1 MSQHE
6 LRNDHLW
13 ATIDTLGAT
22 LSRLR
27 VRQGDGWRDIA
38 LSSAEDAY
46 MGRTV
51 GRFAN
56 RLAGGRFSIDGVD
69 YQVSVNEPPNTLHGG
84 ADGFSDRQWEVVAAD
99 NTTVALR
106 LVSPDGDQGFPGAL
120 EAAAAF
126 DLGEHALTLTY
137 AATCDAP
144 TIVNLTLHPY
154 FDLGAGGIDDLGL
167 WINAPEYTPTRADG
181 IPLGVVFAA
190 SDGLDFTTPRQ
201 VGAARA
207 AMLAAGQDRGGAMDH
222 NFMVPGVGL
231 REMVRLSGDGV
242 ELTVLSD
249 APAVQI
255 YDAAGFA
262 GKAHGPDGQAYNQH
276 AGLAIEPQSP
286 PDAPNHPAFPSTVLR
301 PGETWS
307 RVITFLVS

>member
-13 ATIDTLGAT
+13 ATVDTLGAT

-27 VRQGDGWRDIA
+27 VRQGDDWRDIA
-38 LSSAEDAY
+38 LSSTDDSY

-51 GRFAN
+51 GRYAN
-56 RLAGGRFSIDGVD
+56 RLAGGRFSIDGMA

-84 ADGFSDRQWEVVAAD
+84 ADGFSARQWEVVAAD
-99 NTTVALR
+99 ATSVALR
-106 LVSPDGDQGFPGAL
+106 LVSPDGDQGFPGEL

-137 AATCDAP
+137 AATCDEP
-144 TIVNLTLHPY
+144 TVVNLTLHPY
-154 FDLGAGGIDDLGL
+154 FDLGAGGIDNLEL
-167 WINAPEYTPTRADG
+167 WVNAPEYTPTGADG
-181 IPLGVVFAA
+181 IPLGVVFAV

-201 VGAARA
+201 IGEARA
-207 AMLAAGQDRGGAMDH
+207 AMLAADQDRGGAMDH
-222 NFMVPGVGL
+222 NFLVPGVGL
-231 REMVRLSGDGV
+231 REMVRLRGDDV

-249 APAVQI
+249 APGVQV

-262 GKAHGPDGQAYNQH
+262 GKAHGPDGQAYGPH

-286 PDAPNHPAFPSTVLR
+286 PDAPNQPDFPDTVLR
-301 PGETWS
+301 PGQTWS
-307 RVITFLVS
+307 RVITFLVG